1 MAESSNS
8 VNMVRLESSDGKI
21 FEVEEAVASQ
31 SGFLRR
37 VIRDVGTKNPIPLTT
52 ISSQVLE
59 KLIEYCRHH
68 HMHVKNDYDRMRI
81 FNDFDFYFLTALN
94 RQTLFELTE
103 AANFLDIKVLRDHA
117 CQVIADSMRQNYRK
131 AKFERDI

>member
-1 MAESSNS
+1 
-8 VNMVRLESSDGKI
+8 
-21 FEVEEAVASQ
+21 
-31 SGFLRR
+31 
-37 VIRDVGTKNPIPLTT
+37 
-52 ISSQVLE
+52 
-59 KLIEYCRHH
+59 
-68 HMHVKNDYDRMRI
+68 MHDKNDNDRMLI
-81 FNDFDFYFLTALN
+81 FGRFDFHFLTALN

>member
-31 SGFLRR
+31 SGFLKR
-37 VIRDVGTKNPIPLTT
+37 VIGDFGTKNPIPLTT

-59 KLIEYCRHH
+59 KLIEYCRYH
-68 HMHVKNDYDRMRI
+68 HMHDKNDNDRMLI
-81 FNDFDFYFLTALN
+81 FGRFDFHFLTALN

-117 CQVIADSMRQNYRK
+117 CQVIADSMRANYWM
-131 AKFERDI
+131 ANFDRDI

>member
-31 SGFLRR
+31 SGFLKR
-37 VIRDVGTKNPIPLTT
+37 VIGDVGTKNPIPLTT

-59 KLIEYCRHH
+59 KLIKYCRHH